1 MVWRNACPV
10 TGLMTPLGSHII
22 SCVYKSDCQQ
32 PSRKKSA
39 FLTIQE
45 YSVNTPRVLRILHC
59 KMRSKRKYIHH
70 YCVKGIVLQIIVF
83 FTYTVGFNSSG
94 SITTIYSHFSGLKK
108 CLRRGSG
115 RRTGGRGP
123 GLTTIVVSGTW
134 PSMKRRPRLVK
145 MSRRP

>member
-83 FTYTVGFNSSG
+83 LRTPSALTVLEALLPYIHIFQ
-94 SITTIYSHFSGLKK
+94 GLKN
-108 CLRRGSG
+108 
-115 RRTGGRGP
+115 
-123 GLTTIVVSGTW
+123 V
-134 PSMKRRPRLVK
+134 
-145 MSRRP
+145 